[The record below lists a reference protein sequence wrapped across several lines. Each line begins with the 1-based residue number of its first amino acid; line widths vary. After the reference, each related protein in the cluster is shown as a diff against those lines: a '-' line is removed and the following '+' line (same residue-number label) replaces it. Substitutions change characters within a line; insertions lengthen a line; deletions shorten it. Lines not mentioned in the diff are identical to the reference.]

1 MDPLTNIRHT
11 LQAVSLAE
19 HELED
24 AVSQARDAGHSWADI
39 GQALNVSRQAAFKR
53 FGAVRNPFTGETMAP
68 VSTDKL
74 PEISGKL
81 IRHISQGEEAEAVE
95 MLDPH
100 VREDLPWSVIVDV
113 WTSILTDFGELHEI
127 TDQTIVPIKGDRNA
141 APASEALSTKST
153 GTSVVV
159 STLNHEAGELMSRIA
174 VSREGTVVGVLFLTP
189 DATDYPF

>member
-1 MDPLTNIRHT
+1 
-11 LQAVSLAE
+11 
-19 HELED
+19 
-24 AVSQARDAGHSWADI
+24 
-39 GQALNVSRQAAFKR
+39 
-53 FGAVRNPFTGETMAP
+53 MAP

-74 PEISGKL
+74 PEISDAL
-81 IRHISQGEEAEAVE
+81 IRHISNGEEAETIE

-113 WTSILTDFGELHEI
+113 WTSILTDFGELQEI

>member
-24 AVSQARDAGHSWADI
+24 AVAQARHAGHSWADI

-74 PEISGKL
+74 PEISDAI
-81 IRHISQGEEAEAVE
+81 IRHISKGEEAETIE

-113 WTSILTDFGELHEI
+113 WTSILTDFGELQEI

-141 APASEALSTKST
+141 APVSEALSTKST

>member
-1 MDPLTNIRHT
+1 
-11 LQAVSLAE
+11 
-19 HELED
+19 
-24 AVSQARDAGHSWADI
+24 
-39 GQALNVSRQAAFKR
+39 
-53 FGAVRNPFTGETMAP
+53 MAP

-74 PEISGKL
+74 PEISDKL
-81 IRHISQGEEAEAVE
+81 LRHISKGEEAETVE

-113 WTSILTDFGELHEI
+113 WTSILTDFGELQEI

-141 APASEALSTKST
+141 APESEALSAKST

>member
-24 AVSQARDAGHSWADI
+24 AVAQARHAGHSWADI

-53 FGAVRNPFTGETMAP
+53 FDAVRNPFTGETMAP

-74 PEISGKL
+74 PEISDAI
-81 IRHISQGEEAEAVE
+81 IRHISKGEEAETIE

-100 VREDLPWSVIVDV
+100 IREDLPWSVIVDV
-113 WTSILTDFGELHEI
+113 WTSILTDFGELQKI

-141 APASEALSTKST
+141 APVSEALSTKST

-189 DATDYPF
+189 DAMDYPF

>member
-24 AVSQARDAGHSWADI
+24 AVTQARNAGHSWADI

-53 FGAVRNPFTGETMAP
+53 FGAVRNPFTGETMSP

-74 PEISGKL
+74 PEISDAL
-81 IRHISQGEEAEAVE
+81 IRHISKGEEAETVE

-113 WTSILTDFGELHEI
+113 WTSILTDFGELQEI

-141 APASEALSTKST
+141 ASASEALSTKST

>member
-1 MDPLTNIRHT
+1 
-11 LQAVSLAE
+11 
-19 HELED
+19 
-24 AVSQARDAGHSWADI
+24 
-39 GQALNVSRQAAFKR
+39 
-53 FGAVRNPFTGETMAP
+53 MAP

-74 PEISGKL
+74 PEISDAL
-81 IRHISQGEEAEAVE
+81 IRHISKGEEAETIE

-100 VREDLPWSVIVDV
+100 VRDDLPWSVIVDV
-113 WTSILTDFGELHEI
+113 WTSILTDFGELQEI

-141 APASEALSTKST
+141 APTSEALSAKST

-159 STLNHEAGELMSRIA
+159 STLNHEAGELMSRVA

>member
-74 PEISGKL
+74 PEISDKL
-81 IRHISQGEEAEAVE
+81 IRHIAKGEEAETIE

-113 WTSILTDFGELHEI
+113 WTSILTDFGELQEI

-141 APASEALSTKST
+141 APESEALSAKST

-159 STLNHEAGELMSRIA
+159 STLNHEADELMSRIA